1 MKLQV
6 IDVMVQFLGSTLK
19 RELRK
24 SEFEEEIWDLTA
36 ISGFGFHFWNDS
48 YANNY

>member
-6 IDVMVQFLGSTLK
+6 IDVMIQFLGSILR

-24 SEFEEEIWDLTA
+24 SKFEAEI
-36 ISGFGFHFWNDS
+36 
-48 YANNY
+48 

>member
-6 IDVMVQFLGSTLK
+6 IDVMVQFLGSILR

-24 SEFEEEIWDLTA
+24 SEFEEEI
-36 ISGFGFHFWNDS
+36 
-48 YANNY
+48 